1 MANVDTLK
9 SCVSLQHILDF
20 IKNEQKWMAADLKG
34 LKALHRRWFLSRW
47 NSEIVSV
54 GLGVGSVLTFF
65 GVDVFTTGMHT
76 NAIELMVLATMI
88 PGFFFLCS
96 QNFKRQ
102 HMIGADE
109 QLSSSAPQCGIHV
122 LDAFVQHFSQKHA
135 DISAGFVSQIHDL
148 KANGLTPYQA
158 YRIVRILQLEFGIT
172 EEMLLNDILLPAVT
186 VDSQIDLNPLQHSVP
201 TRNTLK
207 L

>member
-47 NSEIVSV
+47 NSEVVSV

-65 GVDVFTTGMHT
+65 GVDVFTAGMHT
-76 NAIELMVLATMI
+76 NAIELMILTTMI

-109 QLSSSAPQCGIHV
+109 QLSSPAPQCGIHV
-122 LDAFVQHFSQKHA
+122 LDAFVQHFVQKHP
-135 DISAGFVSQIHDL
+135 DISAGFLSQIHDL
-148 KANGLTPYQA
+148 KEHGLTPFQA

-172 EEMLLNDILLPAVT
+172 EHTILEENLLPSVT
-186 VDSQIDLNPLQHSVP
+186 VNSAIDDTHLQCPP
-201 TRNTLK
+201 TYNTLK